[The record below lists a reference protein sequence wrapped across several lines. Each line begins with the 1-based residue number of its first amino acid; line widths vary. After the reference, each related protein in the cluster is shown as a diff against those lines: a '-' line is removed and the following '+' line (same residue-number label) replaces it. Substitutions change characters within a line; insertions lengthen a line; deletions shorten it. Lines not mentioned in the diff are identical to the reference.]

1 MILLYSIIFCLSQI
15 IVNQIV
21 SGSKKK
27 LTLIFFFNIG
37 VIYFFFQS
45 IFLDLFVY
53 YLCLQFLFLNI
64 YTIKYSSIRY
74 QILDKIIKEETIPSE
89 EWLYENRLSRLENNK
104 NKKIIMQNKVFYFLR
119 LIIKFFN
126 LLFK

>member
-74 QILDKIIKEETIPSE
+74 QILDKIIKKETIPSE
-89 EWLYENRLSRLENNK
+89 KWLYENRLSRLENNK

>member
-74 QILDKIIKEETIPSE
+74 QILDKIIKKETIPSE
-89 EWLYENRLSRLENNK
+89 EWLYENRLSRLKNNK
-104 NKKIIMQNKVFYFLR
+104 NKQIIMQNKVFYFLR